1 MSTTEAAAT
10 RGLAAALNPGVR
22 RREFYGW
29 AMYDFANSAYTTVVI
44 TAVYNAWFV
53 SGIAGGTAHATFLW
67 TLALSISYAAILVSA
82 PVVGAWADLR
92 GAKKRLLLACTAGC
106 VLFTALLGFVGPGA
120 VALAMLLIVLS
131 NFCYGTGENLAAA
144 FLPELGK
151 SDRLGQISGLSWAIG
166 YLGGLLALGL
176 CLLWLTQAKA
186 AGVPD
191 TTAVPATLWIVA
203 AYFALAATPTFLL
216 LKERAAP
223 QRSGGLREVAAEAL
237 ARTRETLVASHRYP
251 DLRRF
256 LVCIVSYQAGIQ
268 TVIALTAVY
277 ATQALGFTLEQ
288 TLVMVLVVNVAAAL
302 GAWIFGL
309 VQDRLGHRPT
319 LALTLWLWLSTIAL
333 VAMAQGTTMF
343 WIAAHLAGLALGA
356 AQSAGRAL
364 VGFLSP
370 PDRLGEFYGLWGL
383 AVKLSSVIGPLLY
396 GAITWASSG
405 SQRLAMVATG
415 LFFVVGLW
423 LLRGVDVARG
433 RQAAMAGL
441 LATTASPSRS
451 A

>member
-1 MSTTEAAAT
+1 MQASDVSPA

-53 SGIAGGTAHATFLW
+53 AGIAGGTAQATFLW
-67 TLALSISYAAILVSA
+67 TLALSLSYAAILLTA

-106 VLFTALLGFVGPGA
+106 VVFTTLLGFVEPGA
-120 VALAMLLIVLS
+120 IALAMLLIALS
-131 NFCYGTGENLAAA
+131 NFCYGSGENLAAA
-144 FLPELGK
+144 FLPEIGK

-186 AGVPD
+186 AGIPD

-216 LKERAAP
+216 LKERAVP
-223 QRSGGLREVAAEAL
+223 QRAGRLREVAAEAL
-237 ARTRETLVASHRYP
+237 ARTRDTLAASHRYP

-256 LVCIVSYQAGIQ
+256 LVCIVAYQAGIQ

-288 TLVMVLVVNVAAAL
+288 TLVMVLVVNVAAAI
-302 GAWIFGL
+302 GAWVFGL

-319 LALTLWLWLSTIAL
+319 LTLTLWLWLATIGL
-333 VAMAQGTTMF
+333 VAAADGTTMF

-364 VGFLSP
+364 VGYLSP

-396 GAITWASSG
+396 GAVTWASGG
-405 SQRLAMVATG
+405 SQRLAMLTTG
-415 LFFVVGLW
+415 VFFIVGLW
-423 LLRGVDVARG
+423 LLRGVDVDRG
-433 RQAAMAGL
+433 RQAATAGL
-441 LATTASPSRS
+441 VATTIKPIRG
-451 A
+451 